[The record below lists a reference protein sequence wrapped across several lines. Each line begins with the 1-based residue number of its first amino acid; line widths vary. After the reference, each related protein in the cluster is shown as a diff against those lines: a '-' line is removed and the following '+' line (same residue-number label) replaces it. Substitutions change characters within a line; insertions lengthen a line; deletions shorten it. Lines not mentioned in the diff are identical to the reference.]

1 MNAKNILKG
10 YPFIIAI
17 LWFWVMGTSISIK
30 ENSLPPLGSFFSPT
44 TGFWWNVM
52 WVDKK
57 VPKNLNFNG
66 VAGEVILDDRMVPH
80 IFAADDHQAYFIQGY
95 LHAMHRLWQMDFS
108 TRAAEGRL
116 SEIIGDRT
124 LEFDR
129 LKRRKGLSIA
139 ARMSVEHWK
148 KDSFLLSRLE
158 SYARGVNAY
167 ISNLSECE
175 LPIEYKLLNY
185 KPEAWSIYRSALFHK
200 SMAEV
205 LCGRDKDLDL
215 NNARTFF
222 KENFKVLFP
231 EMDHMTDP
239 VIPSGTKWPDFPIP
253 SFPIQVDTASF
264 GYLPFTKEKSISGLG
279 SNNWAVGPTNSASGN
294 PILCNDPHLHLSL
307 PAIWYEQHIVTPE
320 YNVYGVTFPG
330 IAGVVIGFNKHI
342 AWGVTNAGWDVLDW
356 YKIMWRDSS
365 MSSYFFDGQWVQTNV
380 RLDTIIV
387 KGKGIVVD
395 TVRLTNWGPVI
406 YTDPTH
412 KKYSLA
418 MHWILH
424 DPYEQQEF
432 RTFMSLNRAKNYE
445 DYRKACSY
453 FPYPAQNIVFASH
466 TGDIAITV
474 AGNMPLK
481 SDQLGRFVLDGSNA
495 KNKWNG
501 FLNPAFNPS
510 IQNPERGFVSSA
522 NQRSTDLSFPV
533 YYNDGDFRS
542 FRGKLINRILEAKSD
557 WTIEKMKE
565 LQYNSYSLKA
575 ESSLPNMIVL
585 LDTSKMNESSKEIY
599 NQLSD
604 WNYSYDSTS
613 RSPVYF
619 EIWFDYFNQ
628 MVWDELDPKT
638 SKFTVALPNEMVLID
653 WLKTQPE
660 HLYFDYLQTDARET
674 ARDILQMS
682 FDSLVNQINTMDSI
696 KDWAHYKA
704 AEIVHIA
711 RVPAFGKYNVRTSG
725 NEDIINAHARVF
737 GPSWRMIVELQ
748 KDSMIAYGIYPGGQS
763 GHPGSAFYEHM
774 IEPWSKGQ
782 YYRLLYWDK
791 PTDAEKFNNKIF
803 FKDTK

>member
-1 MNAKNILKG
+1 M
-10 YPFIIAI
+10 
-17 LWFWVMGTSISIK
+17 MSTSFVIK
-30 ENSLPPLGSFFSPT
+30 ESALPPLGSFFSPS
-44 TGFWWNVM
+44 TGFWWNVKWM
-52 WVDKK
+52 DKK
-57 VPKNLNFNG
+57 IPQILDFNG
-66 VAGEVILDDRMVPH
+66 VEGEVILDDRMVPH
-80 IFAADDHQAYFIQGY
+80 IFAEDDHQAYFIQGY
-95 LHAMHRLWQMDFS
+95 MHAMHRLWQMDFS

-124 LEFDR
+124 IEFDR
-129 LKRRKGLSIA
+129 LKRRKGLAIA

-158 SYARGVNAY
+158 SYSRGVNAY
-167 ISNLSECE
+167 INSLAEYE

-215 NNARTFF
+215 NNARAFF
-222 KENFKVLFP
+222 KENFKILFP

-239 VIPSGTKWPDFPIP
+239 VIPSGTKWPDFP
-253 SFPIQVDTASF
+253 STTFPEQPDTASF
-264 GYLPFTKEKSISGLG
+264 GYLPFMKEESISGLG
-279 SNNWAVGPTNSASGN
+279 SNNWAVGSAMSASGN
-294 PILCNDPHLHLSL
+294 PILCNDPHLHLTL

-356 YKIMWRDSS
+356 YKIMWKDSS
-365 MSSYFFDGQWVQTNV
+365 MSAYHFDGEWIQTNV
-380 RLDTIIV
+380 RLDTIKIKGDRIV
-387 KGKGIVVD
+387 ID

-432 RTFMSLNRAKNYE
+432 RTFMSLNRAKNYA
-445 DYRKACSY
+445 DYRKACTY
-453 FPYPAQNIVFASH
+453 FPYPAQNIVFASN
-466 TGDIAITV
+466 TGDVAITV
-474 AGNMPLK
+474 AGNMPVK
-481 SDQLGRFVLDGSNA
+481 PDQLGRFVLDGSKG

-501 FLNPAFNPS
+501 FLDPIFNPS
-510 IQNPERGFVSSA
+510 VKNPERGFVSSA
-522 NQRSTDLSFPV
+522 NQRTTDLSFPV

-542 FRGKLINRILEAKSD
+542 FRGSLINRILSGKHD
-557 WTIEKMKE
+557 WTVETMKE

-575 ESSLPNMIVL
+575 ESSLPTMISL
-585 LDTSKMNESSKEIY
+585 LDTSKLNASSKEIFH
-599 NQLSD
+599 QLLD
-604 WNYSYDSTS
+604 WNYNYDSTS
-613 RSPVYF
+613 KSPVYF
-619 EIWFDYFNQ
+619 DLWFDILNQ
-628 MVWDELDPKT
+628 MVWDELEQT
-638 SKFTVALPNEMVLID
+638 STKLDIAFPNEMVMID
-653 WLKTQPE
+653 WLKNKPE
-660 HLYFDYLQTDARET
+660 HLYFDYQKTDQRET
-674 ARDILQMS
+674 ARDLVQMS
-682 FDSLVNQINTMDSI
+682 FDSLVFQMDTMDRV

-711 RVPAFGKYNVRTSG
+711 RIPAFGKFNVRTSG
-725 NEDIINAHARVF
+725 HEDIINAHARVF

-763 GHPGSAFYEHM
+763 GHPGSAYYEHM
-774 IEPWSKGQ
+774 IEPWSKGK
-782 YYRLLYWDK
+782 YFRLLNWDQK
-791 PTDAEKFNNKIF
+791 PDEGNFDNRIH
-803 FKDTK
+803 FKKTK